1 MIRVKKLKKTYGR
14 TTVLRVDDWRLD
26 VGANAVLVG
35 ENGAGKTTLLTL
47 IAGLSRPSMGTIT
60 IDGAAVGL
68 QAAREAVTF
77 VPDQPALFDDL
88 TVEEQM
94 LYVAKLNGEKAPTD
108 FSIELID
115 RLDFGD
121 LLGRFPQAMSKG
133 QRQKAGLLV
142 GTARP
147 FQVLL
152 LDEPTTGLDAV
163 SRQALVETLAEFA
176 SAGGVVLSSTHDP
189 ELIDV
194 ATEIVTIEDGE
205 LFELEVDETADDE
218 VGNGE
223 TADPERS

>member
-26 VGANAVLVG
+26 AGANAVLVG

-108 FSIELID
+108 FSTELID

-147 FQVLL
+147 FKVLL

-176 SAGGVVLSSTHDP
+176 NAGGVVLSSTHDP

-205 LFELEVDETADDE
+205 LFELEVDDAADDE
-218 VGNGE
+218 AGNDQ
-223 TADPERS
+223 TADSERS